1 MLTLEYSDGFSRE
14 FGYDELAAM
23 TGSARVEDVSTL
35 DERRQGTGV
44 RFESLVEK
52 ERLKDACEVTLV
64 SSEDGFHVT
73 MPATIALEQG
83 VVLFA
88 LNGNPLT
95 VEKGGPLRFF
105 MPKTVSCQT
114 KDLPAGVL
122 DNCANLK
129 HLVRVRIGKG
139 AGKN

>member
-1 MLTLEYSDGFSRE
+1 MLTIEYADGFSRV
-14 FGYDELAAM
+14 FGYDDLASLA
-23 TGSARVEDVSTL
+23 GSARVDDVSTL
-35 DERRQGTGV
+35 DERRHGTGV

-52 ERLKDACEVTLV
+52 DRMEDASKVTLV
-64 SSEDGFHVT
+64 SSEDGFQVT
-73 MPATIALEQG
+73 IPVAIALEQG
-83 VVLFA
+83 VVLYA

-114 KDLPAGVL
+114 KELPAGVL

-129 HLVRVRIGKG
+129 HLVRVRIGKVVG
-139 AGKN
+139 TN